1 MFKYDVKGFLHW
13 GLNFYNTAHS
23 IYPINPYQTTSS
35 DGAFSSGD
43 AYILYPSKDGAYT
56 SLRAEIT
63 YQAMQDVRLLDALA
77 QKVGKDKAVELIDEL
92 AECDLRFDQYPI
104 CNALYEKLHDKI
116 CELLTK

>member
-1 MFKYDVKGFLHW
+1 MIMRIIRRMRTKFFTFLCKG
-13 GLNFYNTAHS
+13 S
-23 IYPINPYQTTSS
+23 
-35 DGAFSSGD
+35 
-43 AYILYPSKDGAYT
+43 
-56 SLRAEIT
+56 
-63 YQAMQDVRLLDALA
+63 A